1 MSGNKTRLQ
10 ALRVADNS
18 IEEAPAELIGFKWPS
33 LFQHTAIEN
42 VAPTRYN
49 RVVYRGDED

>member
-1 MSGNKTRLQ
+1 MSSSKTRLQ
-10 ALRVADNS
+10 ALRVADSS

-33 LFQHTAIEN
+33 LFHHTAIEN

-49 RVVYRGDED
+49 RVVSRGDED

>member
-1 MSGNKTRLQ
+1 MSGYKTRLQ

-49 RVVYRGDED
+49 RVVSRGDED